1 MSCANVLILN
11 KEFCKIVVTILGY
24 INNCHYLYYVIKDE
38 RYEYQYRKIS

>member
-24 INNCHYLYYVIKDE
+24 IGSSTYLY
-38 RYEYQYRKIS
+38 